1 MIVCDTILGN
11 IHDREWAARLASY
24 AIEEILLDQ
33 WTAQKSRF
41 VVHAANGE
49 EYAVTLPRNT
59 RLQDGDI
66 ILCDEASLRL
76 IVLRMD
82 LNEVME
88 IDLCPLLGEQPDDII
103 HTAVALGHSLGN
115 QHWPAVVKGCK
126 VYVPLTVD
134 RKVMS
139 SVMRTHNFANITFSF
154 RNGKEI
160 IPYLSPHELRR
171 LFGRE
176 EHNEHHRHDER

>member
-1 MIVCDTILGN
+1 MTE
-11 IHDREWAARLASY
+11 DRNVVIRLAVCGFY
-24 AIEEILLDQ
+24 DLYL
-33 WTAQKSRF
+33 
-41 VVHAANGE
+41 NGE
-49 EYAVTLPRNT
+49 KITKGYLAPYISNPEYLVYADEYAVTLPRNT

-76 IVLRMD
+76 TLLRMD

-171 LFGRE
+171 LFGGE